1 MCCNGRRVFGRPR
14 RLVRRHRLF
23 VTVLCLFALVW
34 PVAAGA
40 FCRNTTCKGECVKD
54 DQGCSTTGEKLFWRG
69 SCIGFSINDQGTE
82 LLPMGVVRKAIMAS
96 FATWSDLKC
105 PGGGNASLTFGELQD
120 VSCSKNEF
128 NSSGRNVNVVV
139 FRNNGW
145 DYKGLEN
152 TLAKATAHFDGK
164 TGEIYDADIEINS
177 AANVFTVS
185 ATKPKN
191 DLQSVLTHEIGHFI
205 GLGHSDDPN
214 AVMYAYYQEGSTV
227 GRALSDD
234 DIAAVCAA
242 YPPQRE
248 TSCGL
253 MPLGGLQ
260 TCTAADGAAPT
271 PAGCSAVASAHY
283 PATLAVWFLALV
295 ALGSK
300 RVRRSSFSKR
310 GLVLLWACAALFA
323 GCQTNKPASSSG
335 NLTTQKCTPG
345 QYVLC
350 LCKNMEHGTK
360 QCLEDGSGFDLCDN
374 CPEPED
380 IQSRRQTD
388 LGEDD
393 VPTPKPDVAIDTGPD
408 LGPVSLGP
416 SNDACPGDT
425 VNVSAGKDEVRDG
438 DTTDAKHDF
447 TGSGKCGVGKDSA
460 DVVYEVIATA
470 NGKITATLEP
480 RNIFD
485 AILYIRSGSCKDGKD
500 LGCSETHGAGG
511 SETLTWAATAGTKSY
526 VIVDGYG
533 PAAKGSFT
541 ITFHLDAEAAAPGC
555 GNGKLDPGEACDD
568 GNKDAGDGCSPTC
581 TPDGNPAIAATCNG
595 QLVHVWDNVVEVSA
609 TTNNFANTYKAS
621 CGGGS
626 SRDAV
631 YAVIA
636 HKTGLLTAEIVNAAF
651 DQVLYARAAP
661 CTTGVELACVNDKK
675 LLEPEKLTIAVKQDS
690 ASYIFVDGF
699 KYGKGTFVIHFSIK

>member
-1 MCCNGRRVFGRPR
+1 
-14 RLVRRHRLF
+14 
-23 VTVLCLFALVW
+23 
-34 PVAAGA
+34 
-40 FCRNTTCKGECVKD
+40 
-54 DQGCSTTGEKLFWRG
+54 
-69 SCIGFSINDQGTE
+69 
-82 LLPMGVVRKAIMAS
+82 MGVVRKAIMAS

-128 NSSGRNVNVVV
+128 NASGRNVNVVV

-145 DYKGLEN
+145 EYKGLEN

-164 TGEIYDADIEINS
+164 SGEIYDADIEINS

-185 ATKPKN
+185 ATKPQN

-227 GRALSDD
+227 GRQLSDD

-242 YPPQRE
+242 YPPQRQ
-248 TSCGL
+248 TTCGL
-253 MPLGGLQ
+253 MPQGGLQ
-260 TCTAADGAAPT
+260 TCTAADGQDTAPT
-271 PAGCSAVASAHY
+271 GCNAVPSARY
-283 PATLAVWFLALV
+283 PATLALWFWAMM
-295 ALGSK
+295 ALGSR
-300 RVRRSSFSKR
+300 RVHRFFLSKSTV
-310 GLVLLWACAALFA
+310 GLFFAATLLLA
-323 GCQTNKPASSSG
+323 GCQTAKPANSSG

-380 IQSRRQTD
+380 VQPRRRQ
-388 LGEDD
+388 DD
-393 VPTPKPDVAIDTGPD
+393 TVQDDIPAAKPDVPIDIAPD
-408 LGPVSLGP
+408 LGPVSLTP
-416 SNDACPGDT
+416 SNDTCPGDS
-425 VNVSAGKDEVRDG
+425 VHVGAGKDEARDG

-447 TGSGKCGVGKDSA
+447 TGSGKCAVGKDSA
-460 DVVYEVIATA
+460 DVVYEVIADA
-470 NGKITATLEP
+470 NGKVTATLEP
-480 RNIFD
+480 RNTFD

-511 SETLTWAATAGTKSY
+511 SETLTWTATAGSKSY

-533 PAAKGSFT
+533 PATKGSFT
-541 ITFHLDAEAAAPGC
+541 ITFHLEAEVAAASC
-555 GNGKLDPGEACDD
+555 GNGKLDAGEACED

-581 TPDGNPAIAATCNG
+581 TPDGNPAVAATCNG
-595 QLVHVWDNVVEVSA
+595 QLVHVWDKVVEISA

-636 HKTGLLTAEIVNAAF
+636 HKTGLLTAEIVSAAF

-661 CTTGVELACVNDKK
+661 CTTGVELACVNEKK
-675 LLEPEKLTIAVKQDS
+675 LLESEKLTIAVKQDS